1 MEGGSIEIRGRT
13 VDEAIHAALDQLGVT
28 RDDVEIEILSEGR
41 SGVFGVGSQDARV
54 RVTVIGDEYDED
66 EEYDEGPA
74 RPLAATD
81 LDEIEEG
88 ELEQE
93 DEEAAEAEEAE
104 EEEEEEEE
112 EPSVATAPSVSE
124 EQTEAAREALE
135 HMLDLL
141 EFPNLVTVRNVQR
154 DRGTTNVLLDVA
166 GDDVGLLIGRHGET
180 LASLQFLLNACMGQT
195 LPRNAR
201 VIVDVEHYR
210 DRREQSLR
218 GIAMRTADRVRRER
232 RPVTLDPMPPN
243 ERRIIHLTLQ
253 ANPYVSTESTGEGP
267 ERRVVVSPKAGPP
280 SRRPSYGYRRG

>member
-54 RVTVIGDEYDED
+54 RVTIIGDEEYA
-66 EEYDEGPA
+66 EEEEFDEGPS
-74 RPLAATD
+74 RPAVEREYEAG
-81 LDEIEEG
+81 EE
-88 ELEQE
+88 
-93 DEEAAEAEEAE
+93 EEAE
-104 EEEEEEEE
+104 EEEEEEEG
-112 EPSVATAPSVSE
+112 APAYAAAAPAVSE
-124 EQTEAAREALE
+124 EQTEAARDALE
-135 HMLDLL
+135 RMLDLL

-154 DRGTTNVLLDVA
+154 DRAMTNVLLDVA

-180 LASLQFLLNACMGQT
+180 LASLQFLLNACMGQV
-195 LPRNAR
+195 LPRNTR

-232 RPVTLDPMPPN
+232 HAVTLEPMPPN

-253 ANPYVSTESTGEGP
+253 SNPYVSTESTGEGS
-267 ERRVVVSPKAGPP
+267 ERRVVVSPKSGPP
-280 SRRPSYGYRRG
+280 PRRPSYGYRRG